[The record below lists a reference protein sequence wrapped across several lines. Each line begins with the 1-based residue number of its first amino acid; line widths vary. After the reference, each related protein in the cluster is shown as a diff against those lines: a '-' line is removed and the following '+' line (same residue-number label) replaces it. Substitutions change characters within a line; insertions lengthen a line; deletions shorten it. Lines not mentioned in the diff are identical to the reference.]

1 MNTAGDLYVGMVF
14 GGFVAALW
22 SFLMARYVAGPR
34 AKTLMVG
41 TLRGDTTADKEIV
54 AEIRENLVRP
64 EIRAALENF
73 KMPDMA
79 PVMAKLDDIS
89 ELEVP
94 EFDFSPVISRFD
106 ALEQTLPDTIS
117 SHIDMHMKALRAAEA
132 KNIGKMVDELN
143 IEGLT
148 EEARTE
154 AIERLSTKQKL
165 AYQLMTMKVPKTVKG
180 DHPLSTAL
188 FEQSRGTIA
197 QYLIELDDQASGKVG
212 VESASKGSFGVR

>member
-1 MNTAGDLYVGMVF
+1 MFEELYPLVAVAYGTFGICFGVLLWWKTQRRIDRTKSAIEIQVANAVKDISGKVDSKLGD
-14 GGFVAALW
+14 
-22 SFLMARYVAGPR
+22 
-34 AKTLMVG
+34 
-41 TLRGDTTADKEIV
+41 I
-54 AEIRENLVRP
+54 
-64 EIRAALENF
+64 
-73 KMPDMA
+73 KMPDLA

-197 QYLIELDDQASGKVG
+197 QYLIELDDQASGKIG
-212 VESASKGSFGVR
+212 AETISKGSFGVR